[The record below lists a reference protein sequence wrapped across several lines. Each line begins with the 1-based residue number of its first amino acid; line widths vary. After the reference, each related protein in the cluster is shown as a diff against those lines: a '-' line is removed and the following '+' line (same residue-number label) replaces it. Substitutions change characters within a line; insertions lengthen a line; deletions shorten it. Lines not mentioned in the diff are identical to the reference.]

1 MDKQR
6 DPAIL
11 KRKKRNRMLAA
22 GVVGLGVVALTV
34 AVSRLEPAAPTVADS
49 ESVLYFGNV
58 KRGPFTREVRGA
70 GTLVPDD
77 IRWITATTAG
87 RVERIVLHPGA
98 EVQVGTVILELSNYD
113 LEQSVRNAELSLKT
127 ALANFENQR
136 TTLANG
142 RLQQEANIADYESSY
157 EVALADLQMNQSL
170 AEGGL
175 VSKQQLLQKQAVVNQ
190 AKNRLELAKK
200 QHASAIET
208 ANSQLAPNE
217 AAANQARAEVDR
229 LTRQLGDLRVKSTM
243 AGRLQL
249 VPVEVGASV
258 TAGAQLA
265 RVSDPTRLKAVV
277 RISETQTRDLA
288 IGQLA
293 DIDTRNGH
301 VKGTVARID
310 PASSQGTV
318 GVDVTLEGPLPAGA
332 RPDLGIDGTIELER
346 LTNVLFVESP
356 AFGQENSTISLFK
369 VLPTREAVRTPVK
382 IGRRSVQFVEVVE
395 GLVEGDRV
403 VLSDMSQYDSF
414 DRLRLN

>member
-11 KRKKRNRMLAA
+11 KRKKRNRMIAA
-22 GVVGLGVVALTV
+22 VVVGLSVVALTV
-34 AVSRLEPAAPTVADS
+34 AVSRLEPAAPSVADS
-49 ESVLYFGNV
+49 ESVLYFGTV

-70 GTLVPDD
+70 GTLVPEE
-77 IRWITATTAG
+77 IRWITATTTG
-87 RVERIVLHPGA
+87 RVERLVLQPGA
-98 EVQVGTVILELSNYD
+98 SVEPGTVILELSNLD
-113 LEQSVRNAELSLKT
+113 LQQSFRSAELDLQT
-127 ALANFENQR
+127 ALANMANQKA
-136 TTLANG
+136 TISNA
-142 RLQQEANIADYESSY
+142 RLTQEASIVDFESAY
-157 EVALADLQMNQSL
+157 EVALADLQTNQSL
-170 AEGGL
+170 AETGL
-175 VSKQQLLQKQAVVNQ
+175 VSRFTVRQKQAAVDR
-190 AKNRLELAKK
+190 AKNQLELARK
-200 QHASAIET
+200 QLASSLESA
-208 ANSQLAPNE
+208 ASQLAPTE
-217 AAANQARAEVDR
+217 AAVNQRRAEVDR
-229 LTRQLGDLRVKSTM
+229 LRRQLDDLRVKSTM
-243 AGRLQL
+243 SGQLQI
-249 VPVEVGASV
+249 VSVEVGASV
-258 TAGAQLA
+258 APGAQLA

-288 IGQLA
+288 PGQLA

-301 VKGTVARID
+301 VKGKVTRID
-310 PASSQGTV
+310 PASTQGTV

-346 LTNVLFVESP
+346 LTNVLYVESP

-395 GLVEGDRV
+395 GLVEGERV

>member
-11 KRKKRNRMLAA
+11 KRKKRNRMIAA
-22 GVVGLGVVALTV
+22 VVVGLSVVALTV
-34 AVSRLEPAAPTVADS
+34 AVSRLEPAAPSVADS
-49 ESVLYFGNV
+49 ESVLYFGTV

-70 GTLVPDD
+70 GTLVPEE
-77 IRWITATTAG
+77 IRWITATTTG
-87 RVERIVLHPGA
+87 RVERLVLQPGA
-98 EVQVGTVILELSNYD
+98 RVEPGTVILELSNLD
-113 LEQSVRNAELSLKT
+113 LQQSFRSAELDLQT
-127 ALANFENQR
+127 ALANMANQKA
-136 TTLANG
+136 TISNA
-142 RLQQEANIADYESSY
+142 RLTQEASIVDFESAY
-157 EVALADLQMNQSL
+157 EVALADLQTNQSL
-170 AEGGL
+170 AETGL
-175 VSKQQLLQKQAVVNQ
+175 VSRFTVRQKQAAVDR
-190 AKNRLELAKK
+190 AKNQLELARK
-200 QHASAIET
+200 QLASSLESA
-208 ANSQLAPNE
+208 ASQLAPTE
-217 AAANQARAEVDR
+217 AAVNQRRAEVDR
-229 LTRQLGDLRVKSTM
+229 LRRQLDDLRVKATM
-243 AGRLQL
+243 SGQLQI
-249 VPVEVGASV
+249 VSVEVGASV
-258 TAGAQLA
+258 APGAQLA

-277 RISETQTRDLA
+277 RISETQTRDLSP
-288 IGQLA
+288 GQLA

-301 VKGTVARID
+301 VKGKVTRID

-346 LTNVLFVESP
+346 LTNVLYVESP

-395 GLVEGDRV
+395 GLVEGERV

>member
-11 KRKKRNRMLAA
+11 KRKKRNRMIAA
-22 GVVGLGVVALTV
+22 VVVGLSVVALTV
-34 AVSRLEPAAPTVADS
+34 AVSRLEPAAPSVADS
-49 ESVLYFGNV
+49 ESVLYFGTV

-70 GTLVPDD
+70 GTLVPEE
-77 IRWITATTAG
+77 IRWITATTTG
-87 RVERIVLHPGA
+87 RVERLVLQPGA
-98 EVQVGTVILELSNYD
+98 RVEPGTVILELSNLD
-113 LEQSVRNAELSLKT
+113 LQQSFRSAELDLQT
-127 ALANFENQR
+127 ALANMANQKA
-136 TTLANG
+136 TISNA
-142 RLQQEANIADYESSY
+142 RLTQEASIVDFESAY
-157 EVALADLQMNQSL
+157 EVALADLQTNQSL
-170 AEGGL
+170 AETGL
-175 VSKQQLLQKQAVVNQ
+175 VSRFTVRQKQAAVDR
-190 AKNRLELAKK
+190 AKNQLELARK
-200 QHASAIET
+200 QLASSLESA
-208 ANSQLAPNE
+208 ASQLAPTE
-217 AAANQARAEVDR
+217 AAVNQRRAEVDR
-229 LTRQLGDLRVKSTM
+229 LRRQLDDLRVKSTM
-243 AGRLQL
+243 SGQLQ
-249 VPVEVGASV
+249 VVSVEVGASV
-258 TAGAQLA
+258 APGAQLA

-277 RISETQTRDLA
+277 RISETQTRDLSP
-288 IGQLA
+288 GQLA

-301 VKGTVARID
+301 VKGKVTRID
-310 PASSQGTV
+310 PASTQGTV

-346 LTNVLFVESP
+346 LTNVLYVESP

>member
-11 KRKKRNRMLAA
+11 KRKKRNRVLAA
-22 GVVGLGVVALTV
+22 IGVGLVVVALTV

-49 ESVLYFGNV
+49 ESVLYFGTV

-77 IRWITATTAG
+77 IRWITATTSG

-98 EVQVGTVILELSNYD
+98 EVQVGTVILELSNPD
-113 LEQSVRNAELSLKT
+113 LEKSARNAEMSLKT
-127 ALANFENQR
+127 ALANLENQR
-136 TTLANG
+136 TTLANA

-208 ANSQLAPNE
+208 ASSQLAPSE
-217 AAANQARAEVDR
+217 AAANQARAEVDS

-249 VPVEVGASV
+249 VQVEAGASV
-258 TAGAQLA
+258 TAGGQLA

-301 VKGTVARID
+301 VKGKVSRID

-318 GVDVTLEGPLPAGA
+318 GVDVTLEGALPAGA

>member
-1 MDKQR
+1 MDVQR

-11 KRKKRNRMLAA
+11 KRKKRNRVFAA
-22 GVVGLGVVALTV
+22 IGVGIAVVALTV

-49 ESVLYFGNV
+49 ESVLYFGTV

-77 IRWITATTAG
+77 IRWITATTSG

-98 EVQVGTVILELSNYD
+98 EVQIGTVILELSNPD
-113 LEQSVRNAELSLKT
+113 LEKSVRNAEMMLKT
-127 ALANFENQR
+127 ALANLENQR
-136 TTLANG
+136 TTLANA
-142 RLQQEANIADYESSY
+142 RLQQEANIADFESSHK
-157 EVALADLQMNQSL
+157 VALADLQMNQSL

-175 VSKQQLLQKQAVVNQ
+175 VSKQQLLQKQAVVDQ

-200 QHASAIET
+200 QLASAVET
-208 ANSQLAPNE
+208 ASSQLAPSE
-217 AAANQARAEVDR
+217 AAVNQARAELDAVS
-229 LTRQLGDLRVKSTM
+229 RQLGDLRVKSTM

-258 TAGAQLA
+258 NAGGQLA

-301 VKGTVARID
+301 VPGRVSRID

-318 GVDVTLEGPLPAGA
+318 GVDVTLEGSLPAGA

-346 LTNVLFVESP
+346 LTNVLYVESP

-395 GLVEGDRV
+395 GLAEGDRV

>member
-1 MDKQR
+1 MDVQR

-11 KRKKRNRMLAA
+11 KRKKRNRVLAA
-22 GVVGLGVVALTV
+22 VAVGLAVIVLTV

-49 ESVLYFGNV
+49 ESVLYFGTV

-70 GTLVPDD
+70 GTLKPDD
-77 IRWITATTAG
+77 IRWITATTSG
-87 RVERIVLHPGA
+87 RVERIVLRPGA
-98 EVQVGTVILELSNYD
+98 EVQVGTVILELSNPD
-113 LEQSVRNAELSLKT
+113 LEKSVRNAEMTLKT
-127 ALANFENQR
+127 ALANLENQR
-136 TTLANG
+136 TTLANA
-142 RLQQEANIADYESSY
+142 RLQQEANIADFESSHK
-157 EVALADLQMNQSL
+157 VALADLQMNQSL

-175 VSKQQLLQKQAVVNQ
+175 VSKQQLLQKQAIVDQ

-200 QHASAIET
+200 QLASAIET
-208 ANSQLAPNE
+208 ASSQLAPSE
-217 AAANQARAEVDR
+217 AAANQAKAELEGVS
-229 LTRQLGDLRVKSTM
+229 RQLGDLRVKSTM

-249 VPVEVGASV
+249 VQVEEGASV
-258 TAGAQLA
+258 NAGAQLA
-265 RVSDPTRLKAVV
+265 RVSDPTRLKAEV

-301 VKGTVARID
+301 VKGKVARID

-346 LTNVLFVESP
+346 LTNVLYVESP

-395 GLVEGDRV
+395 GLAEGDRV

>member
-11 KRKKRNRMLAA
+11 KRKKRNRMIAA
-22 GVVGLGVVALTV
+22 VVVGLSVVALTV
-34 AVSRLEPAAPTVADS
+34 AVSRLEPAAPSVADS
-49 ESVLYFGNV
+49 ESVLYFGTV

-70 GTLVPDD
+70 GTLVPEE
-77 IRWITATTAG
+77 IRWITATTTG
-87 RVERIVLHPGA
+87 RVERLVLQPGA
-98 EVQVGTVILELSNYD
+98 RVEPGTVILELSNLD
-113 LEQSVRNAELSLKT
+113 LQQSFRSAELDLQT
-127 ALANFENQR
+127 ALANMANQKA
-136 TTLANG
+136 TISNA
-142 RLQQEANIADYESSY
+142 RLTQEASIVDFESAY
-157 EVALADLQMNQSL
+157 EVALADLQTNQSL
-170 AEGGL
+170 AETGL
-175 VSKQQLLQKQAVVNQ
+175 VSRFTVRQKQAAVDR
-190 AKNRLELAKK
+190 AKNQLELARK
-200 QHASAIET
+200 QLASSLESA
-208 ANSQLAPNE
+208 ASQLAPTE
-217 AAANQARAEVDR
+217 AAVNQRRAEVDR
-229 LTRQLGDLRVKSTM
+229 LRRQLDDLRVKSTM
-243 AGRLQL
+243 SGQLQI
-249 VPVEVGASV
+249 VSVEVGASV
-258 TAGAQLA
+258 APGAQLA

-277 RISETQTRDLA
+277 RISETQTRDLSP
-288 IGQLA
+288 GQLA

-301 VKGTVARID
+301 VKGKVTRID

-346 LTNVLFVESP
+346 LTNVLYVESP

-395 GLVEGDRV
+395 GLVEGERV

>member
-22 GVVGLGVVALTV
+22 VVVGLAVVALTV
-34 AVSRLEPAAPTVADS
+34 AVSRLEPAAPSVADS
-49 ESVLYFGNV
+49 ESVLYFGTV

-70 GTLVPDD
+70 GTLVPEE
-77 IRWITATTAG
+77 IRWITATTTG
-87 RVERIVLHPGA
+87 RVERLVLQPGA
-98 EVQVGTVILELSNYD
+98 RVEPGTVILELSNLD
-113 LEQSVRNAELSLKT
+113 LQQSFRSAELDLQT
-127 ALANFENQR
+127 ALANMANQKA
-136 TTLANG
+136 TVSNS
-142 RLQQEANIADYESSY
+142 RLTQEASIVDFESAY
-157 EVALADLQMNQSL
+157 EVALADLQTNQSL
-170 AEGGL
+170 AETGL
-175 VSKQQLLQKQAVVNQ
+175 VSRFTVRQKQAAVDR
-190 AKNRLELAKK
+190 AKNQLELARK
-200 QHASAIET
+200 QLASSIET
-208 ANSQLAPNE
+208 SASQLAPTE
-217 AAANQARAEVDR
+217 AAVNQRRAEVDR
-229 LTRQLGDLRVKSTM
+229 LRRQLDDLRVKATM
-243 AGRLQL
+243 SGQLQ
-249 VPVEVGASV
+249 VVSVEVGASV
-258 TAGAQLA
+258 APGAQLA

-277 RISETQTRDLA
+277 RISETQTRDLSP
-288 IGQLA
+288 GQLA

-301 VKGTVARID
+301 VKGKVTRID
-310 PASSQGTV
+310 PASTQGTV

-346 LTNVLFVESP
+346 LTNVLYVESP

>member
-1 MDKQR
+1 MDVQR

-22 GVVGLGVVALTV
+22 GVVGLSVVGLTV
-34 AVSRLEPAAPTVADS
+34 AVSRLEPAAPSVADS
-49 ESVLYFGNV
+49 ESVLYFGTV

-77 IRWITATTAG
+77 IRWITATTSG

-98 EVQVGTVILELSNYD
+98 EVQVGTVILELSNPD
-113 LEQSVRNAELSLKT
+113 LEKSVRNAELSLRT
-127 ALANFENQR
+127 AQANLENQR
-136 TTLANG
+136 TTLSNL

-200 QHASAIET
+200 QHASAVET
-208 ANSQLAPNE
+208 AASQLAPSE
-217 AAANQARAEVDR
+217 AAANQAKAELDSV
-229 LTRQLGDLRVKSTM
+229 TRQLGDLRVKSTM

-258 TAGAQLA
+258 SAGAQLA

-288 IGQLA
+288 IGQIA

-346 LTNVLFVESP
+346 LTNVLYVESP

-395 GLVEGDRV
+395 GLAEGDRV